1 MFRAHQ
7 KVVCVDDSPVLHGGM
22 SKTIKLVKDSI
33 YTVRGINP
41 ADLRGP
47 EHLWLAEIKN
57 EISDTG
63 KEYSYRASRFRPIVE
78 RKTDI
83 SIFEEILRRE
93 SVPDECAPA
102 AVYGVDWGA
111 SA

>member
-1 MFRAHQ
+1 MFETGM
-7 KVVCVDDSPVLHGGM
+7 KVVCVDDTCTSIVKKGSVYVVTGNSISVWGNDLIAGSHLTGGAAFSGM
-22 SKTIKLVKDSI
+22 YAK
-33 YTVRGINP
+33 
-41 ADLRGP
+41 
-47 EHLWLAEIKN
+47 
-57 EISDTG
+57 
-63 KEYSYRASRFRPIVE
+63 RFRPLEE

-93 SVPDECAPA
+93 SMPDGCAPA